1 MPAEIRRVYASDRE
15 DVLAISRHIWEGHD
29 YLPSVIDDWLSEPS
43 SFMYGVEIG
52 NRLVAVA
59 NLRLVENG
67 RTGWMEGLRVHPDF
81 RRRGFADLLTEHL
94 LEEAGKA
101 GVQRL
106 RYTTSTANQAS
117 VRLGETYGFT
127 PILQM
132 GVFWHPTPKAHPLAK
147 DAFQIRR
154 ASPKEM
160 YVLLRNAPGLVT
172 RDILVYDWK
181 ALDATRDALETIGR
195 SHEFYVA
202 TKEGKIDSLSFGH
215 RRSPAQAQWSFTTYA
230 LEPKGFLAHL
240 SHNMSVASK
249 QGFPATTGTFEIH
262 FEAILHEANWVSEEY
277 WASRMVLLERSINQ
291 KAPLYG
297 YRDCSHP
304 Y

>member
-15 DVLAISRHIWEGHD
+15 DVLAISRYIWEGHD
-29 YLPSVIDDWLSEPS
+29 YLPSVIDSWLNEPS

-52 NRLVAVA
+52 NRLAAVA

-81 RRRGFADLLTEHL
+81 RRQGFADLLTKHL
-94 LEEAGKA
+94 LEEAGKI

-106 RYTTSTANQAS
+106 RYTTSTENHAS

-132 GVFWHPTPKAHPLAK
+132 GVFWHPTPKAPPSVKA
-147 DAFQIRR
+147 AFHIRR
-154 ASPKEM
+154 ASPKEV
-160 YVLLRNAPGLVT
+160 YVLLRNASGLIT
-172 RDILVYDWK
+172 RDILIYDWK
-181 ALDATRDALETIGR
+181 ALDVTREALETIGR

-202 TKEGKIDSLSFGH
+202 AKEGKIDSLSLGHH
-215 RRSPAQAQWSFTTYA
+215 RRNPAQAQWSFTTYA
-230 LEPKGFLAHL
+230 LEPTGFLAHL
-240 SHNMSVASK
+240 SHNITVASK

-262 FEAILHEANWVSEEY
+262 CEAILHEAEWVSEEY
-277 WASRMVLLERSINQ
+277 WATHMVLLEKNL
-291 KAPLYG
+291 K
-297 YRDCSHP
+297 
-304 Y
+304 